1 MKIENQ
7 IQLTNLPLTLSQV
20 GPYIPK
26 IPIQNLD
33 ITMYNLQSN
42 QLIIL
47 RLNPRNKEER
57 SVSTLNTLH
66 KLYTFDIRLWYLL

>member
-66 KLYTFDIRLWYLL
+66 KLYTFDTRLWYLL